1 MTMNGDNGMVASR
14 EATLSP
20 VTSHYLLVMNVPFYR
35 DGDGALSAGDMWFKD
50 LVEHLSYLRNF
61 SIACPCVDGSP
72 AEATLPITRDGRFA
86 GMPIIALSSPTS
98 TMNAIIRLPATA
110 MRLWRAMRHV
120 DIVHTGVAGWP
131 IPYGWVVTPMARLLR
146 KKLVI
151 IVESAPWRIAPG
163 LPSSFKARLTAS
175 VYERL
180 AKWCVSRSDLAIF
193 TQDEYRRSFL
203 PQRPET
209 GHVIHASWIDESSV
223 ISDAQAGA
231 IWREKLERGER
242 ELAILF
248 VGRLDR
254 QKGVAVLLDAI
265 RSMASKQTRVTLDI
279 LGSGGL
285 LPMCRQLSDELQG
298 PTLVNVLGTVD
309 YGAPLF
315 ELLRRYHAVVVPSIS
330 DEQPRI
336 VYDAYSQGVPV
347 LGTRTAGL
355 RDCIVDDKTGWL
367 VEPNNADALALLI
380 ERATTNIAALQ
391 PMGMEALRV
400 ARSMTHQRMHRERH
414 RLLLQLTE

>member
-1 MTMNGDNGMVASR
+1 MTMNGDNGMVSSR
-14 EATLSP
+14 EAALSP
-20 VTSHYLLVMNVPFYR
+20 VTSRYLLVINIPLYR
-35 DGDGALSAGDMWFKD
+35 DGDGALSAGHLWFKD
-50 LVEHLSYLRNF
+50 LVEHLTYLRNF

-72 AEATLPITRDGRFA
+72 AEAALPISGDRQFA
-86 GMPIIALSSPTS
+86 GVRLIALSSPTS
-98 TMNAIIRLPATA
+98 TMNALIGLPVTA
-110 MRLWRAMRHV
+110 MRLWRAIRHV

-163 LPSSFKARLTAS
+163 LPSSFKARLTAR

-180 AKWCVSRSDLAIF
+180 AKWCLSRSDLAIF

-223 ISDAQAGA
+223 ISDTEAGA
-231 IWREKLERGER
+231 IWREKLEHGER

-265 RSMASKQTRVTLDI
+265 RSMASKQIRVTLDI
-279 LGSGGL
+279 LGSGEL

-298 PTLVNVLGTVD
+298 PTRVNVLGTVD

-347 LGTRTAGL
+347 LGTRTTGL
-355 RDCIVDDKTGWL
+355 RDCVVDNITGWL
-367 VEPNNADALALLI
+367 VEPNNSGSLALLM
-380 ERATTNIAALQ
+380 ERATTNIAALH

>member
-1 MTMNGDNGMVASR
+1 MAINGDNGIVASL
-14 EATLSP
+14 EASLSP
-20 VTSHYLLVMNVPFYR
+20 ITSRYLLVMNIPFYR
-35 DGDGALSAGDMWFKD
+35 GGDGTLSADDMWFKD

-61 SIACPCVDGSP
+61 SIACPCVDGLP
-72 AEATLPITRDGRFA
+72 AEATHSITRDGRFA
-86 GMPIIALSSPTS
+86 GMPIIVLSAPTS
-98 TMNAIIRLPATA
+98 TMDAIIRLPVTA
-110 MRLWRAMRHV
+110 MRLWRAMKHV

-131 IPYGWVVTPMARLLR
+131 VPYGWVVTPMARLLR

-163 LPSSFKARLTAS
+163 LPGSLKARLRS
-175 VYERL
+175 SIYERL

-209 GHVIHASWIDESSV
+209 GHVIHASWINESSV

-231 IWREKLERGER
+231 IWREKLECGER
-242 ELAILF
+242 GLAILF

-254 QKGVAVLLDAI
+254 QKGVTVLLDAI
-265 RSMASKQTRVTLDI
+265 RLMASKRSRITLDI

-285 LPMCRQLSDELQG
+285 FPMCRQLSEEMQG
-298 PTLVNVLGTVD
+298 STRVNVLGTVD

-315 ELLRRYHAVVVPSIS
+315 ELLRRYHAVVIPSIS

-355 RDCIVDDKTGWL
+355 RDCIIDDKTGWL
-367 VEPNNADALALLI
+367 VEPNNAEALALLL
-380 ERATTNIAALQ
+380 ERATTNMTSLHA
-391 PMGMEALRV
+391 MGMEALRI

-414 RLLLQLTE
+414 RLLLQLAE

>member
-1 MTMNGDNGMVASR
+1 MNGDNGKISSR
-14 EATLSP
+14 EAALSP
-20 VTSHYLLVMNVPFYR
+20 VTSRYLLVINVPLYR
-35 DGDGALSAGDMWFKD
+35 GGDGALSAGHLWFKD

-72 AEATLPITRDGRFA
+72 AEATLPITGDRRFE
-86 GMPIIALSSPTS
+86 GVRIIALSSPTS
-98 TMNAIIRLPATA
+98 TINALIGLPVTA
-110 MRLWRAMRHV
+110 VRLWRAIRHV
-120 DIVHTGVAGWP
+120 DIVHAGVAGWP

-163 LPSSFKARLTAS
+163 LPSSFKARLTAKI
-175 VYERL
+175 YERL

-203 PQRPET
+203 AQRPGT
-209 GHVIHASWIDESSV
+209 GHVIHASWIDEGSV
-223 ISDAQAGA
+223 ISDAQADA
-231 IWREKLERGER
+231 IWREKLEPGDR
-242 ELAILF
+242 ELALLF

-265 RSMASKQTRVTLDI
+265 RSVASKNIRVTLDI
-279 LGSGGL
+279 LGSGEL
-285 LPMCRQLSDELQG
+285 LPMCRQISGELQG
-298 PTLVNVLGTVD
+298 PTRINVLGTVD

-315 ELLRRYHAVVVPSIS
+315 QLMRRYHALVVPSIS

-347 LGTRTAGL
+347 LATRTAGL
-355 RDCIVDDKTGWL
+355 RDCIGDNITGWL
-367 VEPNNADALALLI
+367 VEPNSVDALALLI
-380 ERATTNIAALQ
+380 ERATRIADLH
-391 PMGMEALRV
+391 PMGMEALHV

>member
-1 MTMNGDNGMVASR
+1 MTMNGDNGMVASG

-72 AEATLPITRDGRFA
+72 AEATIPITRDGRFA
-86 GMPIIALSSPTS
+86 GVPIIALSSPTS
-98 TMNAIIRLPATA
+98 TMNAIIRLPITA

-209 GHVIHASWIDESSV
+209 GHVIHASWIDASSV

-231 IWREKLERGER
+231 IWREKLERGQR

-285 LPMCRQLSDELQG
+285 LPMCIQVSDELRG
-298 PTLVNVLGTVD
+298 PTRVNVLGTVD

-315 ELLRRYHAVVVPSIS
+315 ELLTRYHAVVVPSIS

-355 RDCIVDDKTGWL
+355 RDCIIDDKTGWL

-380 ERATTNIAALQ
+380 ERATTNIGALQ
-391 PMGMEALRV
+391 TMGMEALGV